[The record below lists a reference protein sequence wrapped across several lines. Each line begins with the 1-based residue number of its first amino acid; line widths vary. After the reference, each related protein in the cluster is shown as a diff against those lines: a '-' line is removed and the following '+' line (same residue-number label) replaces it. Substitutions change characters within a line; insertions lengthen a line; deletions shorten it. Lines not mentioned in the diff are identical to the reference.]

1 MQQPLFRPYIE
12 GPLAAALGVNE
23 TRAGDV
29 RRVSELLPP
38 TLRQNVST
46 CEIIGGSRSFKRRFC
61 QNGHDEMRRGS
72 SVFGPGGTVTR
83 SPPFRWQPCFR
94 NSTRV
99 ASPTM

>member
-38 TLRQNVST
+38 TLRQNVSSAAVEASNDGFAKMVT
-46 CEIIGGSRSFKRRFC
+46 TRCVEARRFS
-61 QNGHDEMRRGS
+61 D
-72 SVFGPGGTVTR
+72 P
-83 SPPFRWQPCFR
+83 
-94 NSTRV
+94 
-99 ASPTM
+99 AAL